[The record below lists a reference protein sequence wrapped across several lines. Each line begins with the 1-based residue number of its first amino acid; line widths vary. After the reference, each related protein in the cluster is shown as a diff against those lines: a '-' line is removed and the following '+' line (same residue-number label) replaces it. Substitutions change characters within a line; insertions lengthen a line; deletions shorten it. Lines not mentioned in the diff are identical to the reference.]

1 MKNLTR
7 ILALV
12 LVFTMMVSSAA
23 FAAKFTD
30 VAEDSTYA
38 EAVEVLSA
46 LGILNGYED
55 GTFKP
60 DAVITRAEV
69 VAVVN
74 RLQGLS
80 DAAKAAAGTSM
91 YTDVATTDWFAG
103 DVNLASQMGIV
114 SGDGNGL
121 FRPNDQVKYE
131 EAVKMM
137 VAALGYNH
145 EYVMKQGGWPTG
157 YLVIATQAEVTK
169 GLSVSAG
176 EPAHRGIVAKLA
188 YQSLVAPMM
197 VLASYDDDGKA
208 TYRPDATKTLLG
220 TKLGFAKVVGFV
232 NTNEVSSLTSTS
244 QTDKGYISY
253 TFDNSVVVESSTSSQ
268 HGYKYYVGNRDVA
281 DFNASGVMN
290 NINVGETDVADTLG
304 LATEIYLG
312 LNDDDEAEVLT
323 YIVSKKN
330 NATAEIAKAID
341 IQTSGKYDSDINEVV
356 EDSDVVAITGTISVY
371 DEEVDTTNTEYKLD
385 NAQIIFNGS
394 WVDPDN
400 WDAALP
406 NSLGTYLIPVQG
418 KLELLDNDGD
428 GKYEFVFVT
437 SYETRVVDSIYGGN
451 KKIGMKVGSTI
462 DLTNFLEE
470 KDGYTYSITLD
481 GEEIAI
487 TDLQEYD
494 VLSVA
499 ATGMNTTTAKYIE
512 IIVSRNVVEGAIESI
527 DPHTNKLKEIYTIA
541 GADYQIAN
549 IAGINTATGLGITSS
564 TEGKFFIDAFGKI
577 AMTEADNAISGN
589 LAYIQGIGDYQSMG
603 QTEYEM
609 EVLNK
614 DGSVVVY
621 NFADTVTVK
630 ENNVSKKIVAG
641 ALTNS
646 TDKSAKADVANYIIN
661 TVLAAETE
669 ASATAAKRVITY
681 RANANGKI
689 TAITFGANAAAEG
702 LSYVDGNATVS
713 SDAAQD
719 KYDASVNALGAYGVT
734 DSTVIF
740 YVPANKTKDDYK
752 VADISMLVDE
762 KKYDVA
768 YLDIDDD
775 VNAGVLVITS
785 DSISIADGS
794 ALAIVL
800 GSIVKTNEEGDRV
813 LSVTFLQNGEEK
825 TLDVD
830 AEAAINDPDAVNP
843 VFPRGAV
850 FEYSVNSE
858 GFIDDAKFCGLSQT
872 DVLTWQEV
880 KAAAGS
886 IATKWSSS
894 ADYANGGFQ
903 YIGGYVV
910 AKNGSTLTLA
920 NAFDAASGDRVA
932 IPSTAN
938 VYTMDVTKTKIQP
951 KATAIGDV
959 VALKYYKQF
968 YTDNTYATVSN
979 TQTSFYD
986 AIAEEEADTFVLIKY
1001 VDKEIVDVIA
1011 YYGFA
1016 PTARY

>member
-30 VAEDSTYA
+30 VAEDSKYA

-145 EYVMKQGGWPTG
+145 DYVMKQGGWPTG

-188 YQSLVAPMM
+188 YQSLTAPMM

-208 TYRPDATKTLLG
+208 TYKPDATKTLLG

-232 NTNEVSSLTSTS
+232 NTNEVSSLTSTA

-253 TFDNSVVVESSTSSQ
+253 TFDNSAIVTSTTSTQ
-268 HGYKYYVGNRDVA
+268 NGYKYYVGNRDVA

-290 NINVGETDVADTLG
+290 NINVGETDVASTLG

-330 NATAEIAKAID
+330 NSVATIAKTAD
-341 IQTSGKYDSDINEVV
+341 IRPDDGNDNLATKYESQLKVV
-356 EDSDVVAITGTISVY
+356 DTDLLNGTISVY
-371 DEEVDTTNTEYKLD
+371 DDEVDTTNTEYKVEKA
-385 NAQIIFNGS
+385 NIIYNGAWVSANGFTFPSMAQ
-394 WVDPDN
+394 
-400 WDAALP
+400 A
-406 NSLGTYLIPVQG
+406 
-418 KLELLDNDGD
+418 ELLDNDGD
-428 GKYEFVFVT
+428 GKYEFIFVT
-437 SYETRVVDSIYGGN
+437 EYKTSVVDSVYGAN

-462 DLTNFLEE
+462 DLTNHIEGKE
-470 KDGYTYSITLD
+470 GYTYSITLD

-487 TDLQEYD
+487 TDLKEYD

-499 ATGMNTTTAKYIE
+499 AANSNKSIE
-512 IIVSRNVVEGAIESI
+512 IIVSRNVVEGSIESI
-527 DPHTNKLKEIYTIA
+527 DSNNNPFKTIYTIA
-541 GADYQIAN
+541 GNEYTIGN
-549 IAGINTATGLGITSS
+549 VGAGNVPTITSS

-577 AMTEADNAISGN
+577 AMTETVNALTGN
-589 LAYIQGIGDYQSMG
+589 LAFIQGLGNYQSLG

-614 DGSVVVY
+614 DGSVVIY

-630 ENNVSKKIVAG
+630 ENNTNKKIVNG

-646 TDKSAKADVANYIIN
+646 TDKTAKADVAAYITN

-681 RANANGKI
+681 KANASGKI
-689 TAITFGANAAAEG
+689 TAITFGAAGAAEG
-702 LSYVDGNATVS
+702 LSYVDGNATVNT
-713 SDAAQD
+713 DAAQD
-719 KYDASVNALGAYGVT
+719 EFDASVSALGAYGVT

-740 YVPANKTKDDYK
+740 YIPAGKTKDDYK

-768 YLDIDDD
+768 YIDIDEDI
-775 VNAGVLVITS
+775 NAGVLVITS

-794 ALAIVL
+794 ALALVT
-800 GSIVKTNEEGDRV
+800 GSVISTNKEGDRV
-813 LSVTFLQNGEEK
+813 ITVTFLQNGEEK
-825 TLDVD
+825 TLSLD
-830 AEAAINDPDAVNP
+830 AEAAINDPDNNP
-843 VFPRGAV
+843 FTRGSI
-850 FEYSVNSE
+850 FEYSVNAESE
-858 GFIDDAKFCGLSQT
+858 IDDAKFCGT
-872 DVLTWQEV
+872 NATVFGWADVEA
-880 KAAAGS
+880 KAAS
-886 IATKWSSS
+886 NNKFATKKTGN
-894 ADYANGGFQ
+894 ADFT
-903 YIGGYVV
+903 YIAGYVV

-920 NAFDAASGDRVA
+920 TTFDAASGDRVA

-938 VYTMDVTKTKIQP
+938 VYVMDVTKSKVIPQV
-951 KATAIGDV
+951 AAIGDV
-959 VALKYYKQF
+959 VACKYYTENNTN
-968 YTDNTYATVSN
+968 YAEEDANTY
-979 TQTSFYD
+979 
-986 AIAEEEADTFVLIKY
+986 VLIKY

-1011 YYGFA
+1011 YYGFDL
-1016 PTARY
+1016 

>member
-46 LGILNGYED
+46 LGIINGYED

-91 YTDVATTDWFAG
+91 YTDVATSDWFAG

-176 EPAHRGIVAKLA
+176 EPAPRGIVAKLA
-188 YQSLVAPMM
+188 YQSLTAPMM

-232 NTNEVSSLTSTS
+232 NTNEVSSLTSTA
-244 QTDKGYISY
+244 QTDNGYISY
-253 TFDNSVVVESSTSSQ
+253 TFDNSVIVESSTSSQ
-268 HGYKYYVGNRDVA
+268 NGYKYYVGNRDVA
-281 DFNASGVMN
+281 DFTAAGVMN

-330 NATAEIAKAID
+330 NAVATIEKTAD
-341 IQTSGKYDSDINEVV
+341 IQPNGDQKYASEMA
-356 EDSDVVAITGTISVY
+356 VADGLLSGTISVY
-371 DEEVDTTNTEYKLD
+371 DDEVDSSNTEYKLD
-385 NAQIIFNGS
+385 KANIIYNGAWVSASTSFPAMAQ
-394 WVDPDN
+394 
-400 WDAALP
+400 A
-406 NSLGTYLIPVQG
+406 
-418 KLELLDNDGD
+418 ELLDNDGD

-437 SYETRVVDSIYGGN
+437 EYKSYVVDSIYGNN

-462 DLTNFLEE
+462 DLTDFI
-470 KDGYTYSITLD
+470 DGKEGYSYSITLD

-487 TDLQEYD
+487 TDLKEYD

-499 ATGMNTTTAKYIE
+499 AANTGKALD
-512 IIVSRNVVEGAIESI
+512 IIVSRNVVEGSVESI
-527 DPHTNKLKEIYTIA
+527 DPSNNVYKEIYTIA
-541 GADYQIAN
+541 GNEYKIGN
-549 IAGINTATGLGITSS
+549 VESVPTITSS

-577 AMTEADNAISGN
+577 AYTEADNALTGN
-589 LAYIQGIGDYQSMG
+589 LAFIQAMGEFESMG
-603 QTEYEM
+603 KTEYEV

-614 DGSVVVY
+614 DGSVVIY
-621 NFADTVTVK
+621 NLAENVTVK
-630 ENNVSKKIVAG
+630 NNNTLVGKETKAQVADRIEALIG
-641 ALTNS
+641 ADNS
-646 TDKSAKADVANYIIN
+646 TAY
-661 TVLAAETE
+661 
-669 ASATAAKRVITY
+669 AKRIITY
-681 RANANGKI
+681 KANASGKI
-689 TAITFGANAAAEG
+689 TAISFAVEAEAEG
-702 LSYVDGNATVS
+702 LSYVAG
-713 SDAAQD
+713 SDEEEF
-719 KYDASVNALGAYGVT
+719 DASVSALGNFGVT

-740 YVPANKTKDDYK
+740 YLPVEGGVDEDDFQ
-752 VADISMLVDE
+752 VATISMLVDE
-762 KKYDVA
+762 KEYDAA
-768 YLDIDDD
+768 YLDIDEDK
-775 VNAGVLVITS
+775 NAGVVVITS

-794 ALAIVL
+794 ALALVT
-800 GSIVKTNEEGDRV
+800 GSVISTNEDGDRV
-813 LSVTFLQNGEEK
+813 IRVTFLQDGESK

-830 AEAAINDPDAVNP
+830 AEADINDVDENP
-843 VFPRGAV
+843 FTRGAI
-850 FEYSVNSE
+850 FEYSVNAA
-858 GFIDDAKFCGLSQT
+858 GDIDDAEFCGT
-872 DVLTWQEV
+872 GATAFGWADVFAKSESAE
-880 KAAAGS
+880 KF
-886 IATKWSSS
+886 ATKKTGN
-894 ADYANGGFQ
+894 ADYT
-903 YIGGYVV
+903 YIAGYVV
-910 AKNGSTLTLA
+910 AKSGSTLTLA
-920 NAFDAASGDRVA
+920 TSYAAESGDRVA
-932 IPSTAN
+932 IPSSAN
-938 VYTMDVTKTKIQP
+938 IYVMDVTKSKVIP
-951 KATAIGDV
+951 EAKAIGDV
-959 VALKYYKQF
+959 TKVVYNAANNEL
-968 YTDNTYATVSN
+968 DENEDTY
-979 TQTSFYD
+979 
-986 AIAEEEADTFVLIKY
+986 VLIKY
-1001 VDKEIVDVIA
+1001 VDKEIVDVVA
-1011 YYGFA
+1011 YKGFNFVEGE
-1016 PTARY
+1016 Y